1 LAVHILAQWFKKEY
15 ILEVRDLWPEAGI
28 HLGYFKEKSIIYRF
42 FRWCEELLI
51 NRAVMVVSV
60 TRGVTENLQKRFPS
74 LNIIT
79 VQNGVSQQRIYL
91 EEKTEK
97 QSDAP
102 FKITYFG
109 NMNASSDPLIIA
121 DIAKELPEN
130 MEIHLVGNGRL
141 KHKLLNQCKKN
152 KLQNVRDH
160 GIVSHS
166 ELPTFLRQ
174 MDIAIIPILAPDF
187 FRCVISN
194 KLLEAM
200 AAGLVVIFLGEGES
214 AQIVQLSNCG
224 IALPRGVT
232 EIQQITDYLTKLQSN
247 PHELPLVGERGR
259 QFILRNFTREAKT
272 ATLVKRVRELL

>member
-1 LAVHILAQWFKKEY
+1 
-15 ILEVRDLWPEAGI
+15 
-28 HLGYFKEKSIIYRF
+28 
-42 FRWCEELLI
+42 
-51 NRAVMVVSV
+51 
-60 TRGVTENLQKRFPS
+60 
-74 LNIIT
+74 
-79 VQNGVSQQRIYL
+79 
-91 EEKTEK
+91 
-97 QSDAP
+97 
-102 FKITYFG
+102 
-109 NMNASSDPLIIA
+109 
-121 DIAKELPEN
+121 